1 MIVGSCFLIICPSN
15 YVSLISL
22 SPLNNQ
28 VLVYGEQHQIE
39 AQFNFT
45 LLQDSEGC
53 SDYSACS
60 QSPLNHYFSPR
71 YLHGAPS
78 LFLSRSLSAC
88 TTCFVFFFHFL
99 LSVQS
104 VLSGRQHL
112 DARWTLIRVNENTVL
127 LGERMARAA
136 LESLPLTRKWT
147 EKKKKLQ
154 SPPRSGGGEEE
165 RRGGRE
171 GQRMGEM

>member
-1 MIVGSCFLIICPSN
+1 MWKTAHPSKSVSPCYPPALVPAVTERVFLGFGSARGQMHRENIVVREWARLNYDCGFFFLIICPSN

-60 QSPLNHYFSPR
+60 QSPLNHYFSLR

-78 LFLSRSLSAC
+78 LFLSRSLSVC
-88 TTCFVFFFHFL
+88 TTCFVFFFIF
-99 LSVQS
+99 SFQCS
-104 VLSGRQHL
+104 QY
-112 DARWTLIRVNENTVL
+112 W
-127 LGERMARAA
+127 AA
-136 LESLPLTRKWT
+136 DSIWMQDELW
-147 EKKKKLQ
+147 
-154 SPPRSGGGEEE
+154 
-165 RRGGRE
+165 
-171 GQRMGEM
+171 